1 MLSVLHTLTG
11 NEFVGLEVRRRLK
24 KAAHVGRKVAIVILV
39 VILLVFTR
47 IITLREGGRVSN
59 TSAATTYS
67 TTGFNFIHLGQ
78 HL

>member
-47 IITLREGGRVSN
+47 ITVKVLSPSASFQARGSCEQYKCSHHLLNNRV
-59 TSAATTYS
+59 
-67 TTGFNFIHLGQ
+67 
-78 HL
+78 